1 MRSQFESLIFQA
13 MPETGRSS
21 LMANR
26 FEDTFAGE
34 HHIVE
39 VASKYM
45 RDNFSNNISV
55 EQVAKRAFVSQYHF
69 SRIFKRHTQYSPY
82 QYLLNLRLEH
92 ARILI
97 ERTEFSV
104 KEITFRAGF
113 NSLDYFS
120 AAFTKKYKVCP
131 SLYRKTLS

>member
-1 MRSQFESLIFQA
+1 MRSEFESLICQV
-13 MPETGRSS
+13 MPENGKSS
-21 LMANR
+21 VMRNR
-26 FEDTFAGE
+26 FEVTFAGE

-39 VASKYM
+39 VARKYM
-45 RDNFSNNISV
+45 GDNFSNKISV
-55 EQVAKRAFVSQYHF
+55 EQIAKRAFVSQYHF
-69 SRIFKRHTQYSPY
+69 SRIFKKHTQYSPY
-82 QYLLNLRLEH
+82 QYLLSLRLEH
-92 ARILI
+92 ARMLM

-131 SLYRKTLS
+131 SLYRKTIF